1 MGSYP
6 SLAGEGHLE
15 AGARL
20 GRYVIGKVLG
30 SGNMGV
36 VYAAFDPELDRTVA
50 IKLLTS
56 VGSDL
61 AESGDTQEV
70 DNRRLLREAQAIA
83 RLAHPNIVKV
93 HDVGTADG
101 RVFIAMEHIDGE
113 TVRAW
118 YERVRPSFGEV
129 VNVFQRAALGLA
141 HAHDAGL
148 VHRDFK
154 PDNIMVD
161 GLGRVV
167 VTDFGLALPMG
178 DGEALTTLD
187 PSPADQEISAR
198 TTLLSRTGALVGTP
212 AYMAPELLAG
222 ASADARSDQFAFCIS
237 LYEALYGERPF
248 EPATA
253 RLHVRGAPP
262 RCKVPQ
268 RLRRVVLR
276 GLSEK
281 PSHRFTD
288 MRALAAAF
296 RRRRLPWP
304 LVAGGAVA
312 TVSAVAAS
320 ATGSPP
326 APRVYC
332 DTVATHLEGV
342 WDDDTRDRLREAFAS
357 TKLAFS
363 VSAADNAIASLDA
376 YANQW
381 VGAQTDACQQQL
393 TTSNDGSVTATMA
406 CLAKRRASLEALV
419 GVVTQADAR
428 IVTGAADAL
437 ARLPEIDVCTTAVAG
452 EQTPPPELADRVAA
466 LDKALR
472 RAHALRD
479 TGLTKE
485 ALEAAQLLLEDAKS
499 VAFAPMLG
507 AAETTLGDALADAG
521 RLDEAEN
528 AYHRGLS
535 VGVASQ
541 HHRTIADASAGLAS
555 AAEERDADSEVER
568 WVAMGNAALDAA
580 HDPDTLRRVRLLT
593 MLGVVQRKQVRLH
606 ESEATY
612 RAAIRT
618 METTIEESH
627 VAYSALYSG
636 LGLTLSKMGEH
647 EEASEWVAR
656 ARKLLLDTYGE
667 NHPQYA
673 AALQNTAAMY
683 LRRGA
688 YAQALQPSLES
699 HATLLAA
706 FGPKHPSTGT
716 TAYSVAVA
724 LLHLQRYDEAHK
736 YAGQAMRAY
745 EPALG
750 ADSPAVAMVLAL
762 SGEIDLRAG
771 DLAAAESSLEQ
782 ALRIATRHE
791 DDWRRASY
799 LSQLGRVAH
808 LSGDLD
814 TAKTRLSQ
822 ARALQ
827 STVRTQ
833 STIDLAETVGRLAA
847 LALDGHSH
855 PLEALPLAKR
865 SWDLYDEMES
875 DLNVRADAALLYA
888 RALMAAEPTPANRN
902 KAADVVGK
910 CLRDLDRL
918 GEASTRREALT
929 QWLETAAHAP

>member
-1 MGSYP
+1 MGNCLN
-6 SLAGEGHLE
+6 LAGEGHLE
-15 AGARL
+15 TGARL
-20 GRYVIGKVLG
+20 GRYVVGKVLG

-56 VGSDL
+56 VCSDPGGS
-61 AESGDTQEV
+61 SDTQEV

-118 YERVRPSFGEV
+118 YERLRPSFGEV
-129 VNVFQRAALGLA
+129 VSVFERAALGLA
-141 HAHDAGL
+141 HAHEAGL

-154 PDNIMVD
+154 PDNIMMD

-178 DGEALTTLD
+178 DGEALTTLER
-187 PSPADQEISAR
+187 PLVDQEISAR

-222 ASADARSDQFAFCIS
+222 ASADARSDQFAFCVS

-253 RLHVRGAPP
+253 RQEVRGAPP
-262 RCKVPQ
+262 RCKIPQ

-276 GLSEK
+276 GLNED
-281 PSHRFTD
+281 PSLRFAG

-304 LVAGGAVA
+304 LLAGGAVA
-312 TVSAVAAS
+312 TVSAIAAS

-326 APRVYC
+326 AARVYC
-332 DTVATHLEGV
+332 DTVATHLDGV
-342 WDDDTRDRLREAFAS
+342 WDDDARDRLREAFTS

-363 VSAADNAIASLDA
+363 GSAADNAIASLDA
-376 YANQW
+376 YADQW
-381 VGAQTDACQQQL
+381 VGAQTEACQRQI
-393 TTSNDGSVTATMA
+393 TSNDGEATATMA
-406 CLAKRRASLEALV
+406 CLARRRASLEALV
-419 GVVTQADAR
+419 GVVTQPDAR

-437 ARLPEIDVCTTAVAG
+437 AGLPEIDACTRAIRG
-452 EQTPPPELADRVAA
+452 EATPPPELADRVAI
-466 LDKALR
+466 LDGAFA

-479 TGLTKE
+479 AGLSKE
-485 ALEAAQLLLEDAKS
+485 ALEAAQLLLENAKS
-499 VAFAPMLG
+499 VAFAPMVG

-541 HHRTIADASAGLAS
+541 HHRTVADASAGLAL
-555 AAEERDADSEVER
+555 AAEERGADSEVER

-580 HDPDTLRRVRLLT
+580 HAPDILRRTRLLA
-593 MLGVVQRKQVRLH
+593 MLGIVQRRQVRLD

-612 RAAIRT
+612 RAAIRR
-618 METTIEESH
+618 METTIEKGH
-627 VAYSALYSG
+627 VAYSPLYSG

-647 EEASEWVAR
+647 DEAARWVAR
-656 ARKLLLDTYGE
+656 ARELLLDNYGE

-688 YAQALQPSLES
+688 YAQALPPSLES
-699 HATLLAA
+699 YESLLAA

-716 TAYSVAVA
+716 TAYSVAIA
-724 LLHLQRYDEAHK
+724 LLHLQRYDEARE
-736 YAGQAMRAY
+736 YAERAMRAY
-745 EPALG
+745 EPSLG

-762 SGEIDLRAG
+762 NGEIDLRAG
-771 DLAAAESSLEQ
+771 DLAAAESSLER
-782 ALRIATRHE
+782 ALRLATRHE

-799 LSQLGRVAH
+799 LSQLGKVAH

-814 TAKTRLSQ
+814 TAKTRLTQ

-847 LALDGHSH
+847 LALDGRSH
-855 PLEALPLAKR
+855 PVEALPLAR
-865 SWDLYDEMES
+865 HSWDLYDEMES

-888 RALMAAEPTPANRN
+888 RALMAAEASPANR
-902 KAADVVGK
+902 KTATEVVGK